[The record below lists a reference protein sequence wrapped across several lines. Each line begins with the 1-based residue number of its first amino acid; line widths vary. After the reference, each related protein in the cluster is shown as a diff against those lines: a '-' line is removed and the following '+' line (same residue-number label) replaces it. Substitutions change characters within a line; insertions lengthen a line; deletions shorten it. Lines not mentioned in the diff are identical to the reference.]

1 VFLDRIQ
8 VSHLA
13 WRAAVQFSLAGDQL
27 RAIDRAFGLAAD
39 APDWRVGQ
47 FDQAELDF
55 VDRERLACHTVEV
68 TNGFRGQR
76 RLFARNGKAF
86 VAPLDADVKAGF
98 DLADVLVERAAQIGQ
113 QSIVDRGKRQADR
126 LALRCRLSLLG

>member
-1 VFLDRIQ
+1 MFLDRIQ

-55 VDRERLACHTVEV
+55 VDRERLARHAVEMA
-68 TNGFRGQR
+68 NGFRGQR
-76 RLFARNGKAF
+76 CFFPGNGETF
-86 VAPLDADVKAGF
+86 GTPLDADIEAGF
-98 DLADVLVERAAQIGQ
+98 DLADILIERAAQIGQ
-113 QSIVDRGKRQADR
+113 QSVVDRGKRQVDR